1 MLRCKFRVK
10 IRFLYFDTS
19 KSLPLNLH
27 VLLNFSGRF
36 QPPNVRYNTVGN
48 FGGLSYL
55 FDGEDTYDTCEG
67 SSYDATAEEHAGAGS
82 DIVPLDKFMTGYKHL
97 EEISFMKVTP
107 LRFGSIFFLICFSL
121 SLSTRL
127 M

>member
-1 MLRCKFRVK
+1 MK
-10 IRFLYFDTS
+10 IRFLYFDIS
-19 KSLPLNLH
+19 KSLPLNSHTLLH
-27 VLLNFSGRF
+27 FSGHF
-36 QPPNVRYNTVGN
+36 QPSNVRYNTVGN
-48 FGGLSYL
+48 FGGVSYL
-55 FDGEDTYDTCEG
+55 FHGEDTYDTCEG

-82 DIVPLDKFMTGYKHL
+82 DIVSLDIFMTGYKHL

-107 LRFGSIFFLICFSL
+107 LRFGTRFFLICFSL